1 MSLAKRISKDPEKRR
16 SEFIEAAERLFTA
29 KGYEETTVSDI
40 VKEVNVAQGIFYSYS
55 GSKGEVLEAMIEEDL
70 AVLEDKVT
78 GILERQESSEKKLSD
93 VVNNIIGAS
102 AAKKDILSYLHE
114 ESNVVL
120 HERLERR
127 TITRL
132 APLLTEVLSEGSR
145 KGAFDLQ
152 HSE

>member
-78 GILERQESSEKKLSD
+78 GILER
-93 VVNNIIGAS
+93 
-102 AAKKDILSYLHE
+102 
-114 ESNVVL
+114 
-120 HERLERR
+120 HERELREKAKRCGQQHHRSQRRQERHTELPSR
-127 TITRL
+127 GEQRRSPR
-132 APLLTEVLSEGSR
+132 APGKEDHNQA
-145 KGAFDLQ
+145 GAPSD
-152 HSE
+152 